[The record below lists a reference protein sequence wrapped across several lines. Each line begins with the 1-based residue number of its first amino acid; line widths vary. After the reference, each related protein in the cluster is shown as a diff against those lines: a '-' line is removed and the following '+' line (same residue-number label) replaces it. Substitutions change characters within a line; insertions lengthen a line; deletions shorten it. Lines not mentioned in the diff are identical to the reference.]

1 VNFVVDVDMVYDVYI
16 FACVE
21 IYLYPWNESNQLWR
35 MLFLIFARF
44 GLRISWDWD
53 NA

>member
-1 VNFVVDVDMVYDVYI
+1 VNFVDVDMVYDVYI

-21 IYLYPWNESNQLWR
+21 IYFYPWNESHQSWC
-35 MLFLIFARF
+35 MLFLIFAGF
-44 GLRISWDWD
+44 DLQISLDWD